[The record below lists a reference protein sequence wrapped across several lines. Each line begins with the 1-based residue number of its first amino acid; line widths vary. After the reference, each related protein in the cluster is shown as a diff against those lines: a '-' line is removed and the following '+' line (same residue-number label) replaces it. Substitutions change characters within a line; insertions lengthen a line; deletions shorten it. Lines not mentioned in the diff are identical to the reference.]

1 MQEFFSFFYRC
12 AAAREKTGENGTRGA
27 RSGGERTGVFAAA
40 VIYPGRFA
48 VFIAASKM

>member
-1 MQEFFSFFYRC
+1 MQEFFSFFYRG
-12 AAAREKTGENGTRGA
+12 AAAREQTGENGA
-27 RSGGERTGVFAAA
+27 RSGGERTGVFGAA